1 MHNQQEA
8 ELVRLF
14 STVTVRSDRETIIAM
29 VGRIAARQPKSKPLL
44 RLVVGSNTAIGDTDF
59 FAGLSSVH
67 DDLSPIGS

>member
-14 STVTVRSDRETIIAM
+14 SKVTVRSDRETIIAM

-44 RLVVGSNTAIGDTDF
+44 RLVVGSNTAVDGADF
-59 FAGLSSVH
+59 FTGLSCIH
-67 DDLSPIGS
+67 DDLSPVGG